1 MKNILIISGHPNLQH
16 SLANAEILAE
26 VGKSLPQAEIRKLDA
41 LYPNRLFDIAAEQ
54 DALLKADVI
63 VLQFPF
69 SWYSV
74 PGLMKLWIDEVF
86 VHGFAHGSAAKL
98 GGKKLIVSFTTGAPA
113 ALYQK
118 DGLFKHSVEDY
129 LINSPCTPAV
139 SATPTVA
146 TKKPSMPKNN
156 RRANMPSVWLPP
168 FKPLLLELFRQPEN
182 ALFHNDIKYKGNR
195 NVRYRHQ
202 NH

>member
-69 SWYSV
+69 
-74 PGLMKLWIDEVF
+74 
-86 VHGFAHGSAAKL
+86 
-98 GGKKLIVSFTTGAPA
+98 
-113 ALYQK
+113 
-118 DGLFKHSVEDY
+118 
-129 LINSPCTPAV
+129 
-139 SATPTVA
+139 
-146 TKKPSMPKNN
+146 
-156 RRANMPSVWLPP
+156 
-168 FKPLLLELFRQPEN
+168 
-182 ALFHNDIKYKGNR
+182 
-195 NVRYRHQ
+195 
-202 NH
+202 

>member
-26 VGKSLPQAEIRKLDA
+26 VEKSLPQAEIRKLDA
-41 LYPNRLFDIAAEQ
+41 LYPNRRFDIAAEQ

-86 VHGFAHGSAAKL
+86 VHGFAHGSTAKL

-118 DGLFKHSVEDY
+118 DGFFKHSVVGY
-129 LINSPCTPAV
+129 LPQ
-139 SATPTVA
+139 
-146 TKKPSMPKNN
+146 
-156 RRANMPSVWLPP
+156 
-168 FKPLLLELFRQPEN
+168 F
-182 ALFHNDIKYKGNR
+182 
-195 NVRYRHQ
+195 
-202 NH
+202 

>member
-26 VGKSLPQAEIRKLDA
+26 VEKSLPQAEIRKLDA
-41 LYPNRLFDIAAEQ
+41 LYPNRRFDIAAEQ

-86 VHGFAHGSAAKL
+86 VHGFAHGSTAKL

-113 ALYQK
+113 TLYQK
-118 DGLFKHSVEDY
+118 DGFFKHSVEGYLPQFETFAALCGLDY
-129 LINSPCTPAV
+129 QQPVYTCGIGYTDRSNEEAV
-139 SATPTVA
+139 NTQKQQAREHAARLVA
-146 TKKPSMPKNN
+146 
-156 RRANMPSVWLPP
+156 
-168 FKPLLLELFRQPEN
+168 Q
-182 ALFHNDIKYKGNR
+182 IKAAAA
-195 NVRYRHQ
+195 
-202 NH
+202 

>member
-1 MKNILIISGHPNLQH
+1 MKNILIISGHPDLQH

-26 VGKSLPQAEIRKLDA
+26 VEKSLPQAEIRKLDA
-41 LYPNRLFDIAAEQ
+41 LYPNRQFDIAAEQ

-98 GGKKLIVSFTTGAPA
+98 GGKKLIVSFTTGTPA

-118 DGLFKHSVEDY
+118 DGFFKHTVEDFLPQFENFAALCGLDY
-129 LINSPCTPAV
+129 QQPVYTCGIGYTDRSNEEAVNAQSRLHPNRLQTAHHCRPA
-139 SATPTVA
+139 
-146 TKKPSMPKNN
+146 
-156 RRANMPSVWLPP
+156 
-168 FKPLLLELFRQPEN
+168 
-182 ALFHNDIKYKGNR
+182 G
-195 NVRYRHQ
+195 
-202 NH
+202 